1 MARQRDARASK
12 PPYLDKTLD
21 ADRRASDLLG
31 RMTLEEKVRQMSMVA
46 RFGDLLAK
54 KKVSVAAMR
63 RRYGK
68 ISPGCIDDPR
78 LGPEATAEAV
88 NAVQRYLVEQTRLG
102 IPAIVTG
109 ECLHGHMS
117 GGTTVFPQAIGLAS
131 TWDVDLI
138 AEMGSVIAKEARV
151 CGVSQALAPDLDL
164 ARDPRWGRVE
174 ETYGE
179 DPYLVSRMGVAY
191 INGMQGN
198 GPTIDRK
205 HVACMA
211 KHYAAHGSPEAGVNC
226 GPVAGGMRDLYMHYL
241 PPFEAAVKEACVSA
255 IMNAYS
261 EYEGVPA
268 AASKLLLT
276 TILREQWGFPGWV
289 FSDYCSIEMLHSFH
303 RTAATPGEAGRQA
316 VEAGLDLEAPSEFG
330 FGDRLLELVREGR
343 LAEELIDRS
352 VSRILRAKFLL
363 GLFESPYADTK
374 AVGRTVHRPE
384 YRRLARR
391 IAEESVILLKND
403 GGVLPLS
410 PDIGSIAVI
419 GPNAD
424 LAQLGD
430 YTVPEA
436 RGVTP
441 LRGIRRAVSK
451 GTTVRFAPGCSMIGY
466 SEEGFAEA
474 VEAASSS
481 DAAVVVVGGT
491 SNFYGGVGWGADQGA
506 ATCGE
511 GFDMSDLN
519 LMGVQ
524 EKLVRAVHETGTPTV
539 LVLMHGRPN
548 SITALARDIPA
559 IVEAWYPGEEGGH
572 ALADVLF
579 GNVNPSGRL
588 PISVPRSVGHVP
600 ACYNHAPS
608 ARGVYG
614 KPGTPESPGRDYVFS
629 DTRPL
634 FAFGHG
640 LSYTSFRYTRLRV
653 SPKSIR
659 PDGRAEVK
667 VNVRNTGARAGRE
680 VVQLYVND
688 LYSSMTTPVKS
699 LRGFRK
705 ISLQPGEQQTV
716 TFDLRPEDL
725 AMLDANQQWI
735 VEPGDFEITVGL
747 LSTRL
752 TVSGEPD
759 TA

>member
-1 MARQRDARASK
+1 
-12 PPYLDKTLD
+12 
-21 ADRRASDLLG
+21 
-31 RMTLEEKVRQMSMVA
+31 
-46 RFGDLLAK
+46 
-54 KKVSVAAMR
+54 
-63 RRYGK
+63 
-68 ISPGCIDDPR
+68 
-78 LGPEATAEAV
+78 
-88 NAVQRYLVEQTRLG
+88 
-102 IPAIVTG
+102 
-109 ECLHGHMS
+109 
-117 GGTTVFPQAIGLAS
+117 
-131 TWDVDLI
+131 
-138 AEMGSVIAKEARV
+138 
-151 CGVSQALAPDLDL
+151 
-164 ARDPRWGRVE
+164 
-174 ETYGE
+174 
-179 DPYLVSRMGVAY
+179 
-191 INGMQGN
+191 
-198 GPTIDRK
+198 
-205 HVACMA
+205 
-211 KHYAAHGSPEAGVNC
+211 
-226 GPVAGGMRDLYMHYL
+226 
-241 PPFEAAVKEACVSA
+241 
-255 IMNAYS
+255 
-261 EYEGVPA
+261 
-268 AASKLLLT
+268 
-276 TILREQWGFPGWV
+276 
-289 FSDYCSIEMLHSFH
+289 
-303 RTAATPGEAGRQA
+303 
-316 VEAGLDLEAPSEFG
+316 
-330 FGDRLLELVREGR
+330 
-343 LAEELIDRS
+343 
-352 VSRILRAKFLL
+352 
-363 GLFESPYADTK
+363 
-374 AVGRTVHRPE
+374 
-384 YRRLARR
+384 
-391 IAEESVILLKND
+391 
-403 GGVLPLS
+403 
-410 PDIGSIAVI
+410 
-419 GPNAD
+419 
-424 LAQLGD
+424 
-430 YTVPEA
+430 
-436 RGVTP
+436 
-441 LRGIRRAVSK
+441 
-451 GTTVRFAPGCSMIGY
+451 
-466 SEEGFAEA
+466 
-474 VEAASSS
+474 
-481 DAAVVVVGGT
+481 
-491 SNFYGGVGWGADQGA
+491 
-506 ATCGE
+506 
-511 GFDMSDLN
+511 
-519 LMGVQ
+519 
-524 EKLVRAVHETGTPTV
+524 
-539 LVLMHGRPN
+539 MHGRPN